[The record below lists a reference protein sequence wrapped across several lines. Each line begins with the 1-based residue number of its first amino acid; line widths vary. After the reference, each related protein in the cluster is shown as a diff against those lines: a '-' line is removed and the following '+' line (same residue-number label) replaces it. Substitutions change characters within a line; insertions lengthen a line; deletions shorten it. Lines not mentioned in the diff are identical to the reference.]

1 MVDTYRKMSQ
11 SRGFPSIMWVA
22 LIQSAERSSEQ
33 SQISTRRRDSA
44 AVSCRLSPRPALRFQ
59 TGSCPRVL
67 KISLSP
73 SLSRSPSVSPPISI
87 SSSVYFSVSSLYL
100 SLYLYLHL
108 SLFLSLY
115 PVSVI
120 SPLPGSD
127 SLENLTD
134 TGSYLQ
140 CLRLGVRR

>member
-1 MVDTYRKMSQ
+1 MLGRCFVAVVDTYRKMSQ

-33 SQISTRRRDSA
+33 SQISTGRRDSA
-44 AVSCRLSPRPALRFQ
+44 AVSCCLNPRPALRFQ

-67 KISLSP
+67 KISLST
-73 SLSRSPSVSPPISI
+73 SLSPSPSVSPPISI

-100 SLYLYLHL
+100 CLFISISI
-108 SLFLSLY
+108 SLFSCLFIS
-115 PVSVI
+115 VSVI

-134 TGSYLQ
+134 TGSYL
-140 CLRLGVRR
+140 